1 MPKLV
6 NISNSAFSNCAS
18 LESIYMSEQLK
29 IIGKFAFNKCT
40 SLKHV
45 YLVDSTGNKIHFKF
59 QDNTVYHNHKDIDKI
74 KDKIMKIFDTSI
86 FVYDE
91 KLYDG
96 KRRSKRRSKRKR
108 SKSKLY
114 KK

>member
-1 MPKLV
+1 
-6 NISNSAFSNCAS
+6 
-18 LESIYMSEQLK
+18 MSEQLK
-29 IIGKFAFNKCT
+29 IIGKFAFNKCI

-74 KDKIMKIFDTSI
+74 KDIIMKIFDTSI

-96 KRRSKRRSKRKR
+96 RRRSKRKR